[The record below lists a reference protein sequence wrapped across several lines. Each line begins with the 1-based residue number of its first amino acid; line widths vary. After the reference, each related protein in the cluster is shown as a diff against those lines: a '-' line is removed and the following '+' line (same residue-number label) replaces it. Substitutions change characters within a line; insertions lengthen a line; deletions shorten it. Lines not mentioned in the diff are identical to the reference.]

1 MSTSLQIKV
10 GCVCA
15 YVVAVTVTVVWLLA
29 DESLLSNRMIVAAA
43 FG

>member
-10 GCVCA
+10 SCVCI
-15 YVVAVTVTVVWLLA
+15 YVIAVTVTIVFLLA
-29 DESLLSNRMIVAAA
+29 DEPALSNRMIVATA